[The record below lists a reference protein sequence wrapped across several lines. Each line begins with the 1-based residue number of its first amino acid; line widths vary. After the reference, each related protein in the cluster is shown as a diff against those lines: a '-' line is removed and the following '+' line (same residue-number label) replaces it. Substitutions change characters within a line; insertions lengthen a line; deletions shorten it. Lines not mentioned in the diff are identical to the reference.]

1 MEDNVFI
8 LEITSGI
15 CCILTAIF
23 LHYSAIPKGSNKK
36 NYQKGY
42 NLVKLASLIL
52 GIAALT
58 FAITG
63 GPTQI
68 YGKSNFIHLILPVET
83 LLIFW
88 VFIYP
93 IYEKEKL
100 KNFLKHQVFYTS
112 LLFSANAIYIYI
124 CSPWRARRVVLLYIS
139 ILLRN
144 TICLLYN
151 YLYTH
156 HQNLAKRENLGN
168 RQLKEIS
175 SPYMG
180 VGFHNMYNGNHS
192 RNFSKPY
199 LPADIHLML
208 HHILYFIRHT
218 VS

>member
-1 MEDNVFI
+1 MEDKVFI

-93 IYEKEKL
+93 IYEKRKTKKL
-100 KNFLKHQVFYTS
+100 PQASS
-112 LLFSANAIYIYI
+112 LLHIITLFSQCYLHI

-156 HQNLAKRENLGN
+156 HKNLAKRENLGN

-199 LPADIHLML
+199 LLADIHLML